1 MIGDKPFRIKRY
13 GRKLTLEISFN
24 NEENAAKMYHQM
36 LEMAATGKEIKL
48 TIKGTGLNSM
58 DA

>member
-24 NEENAAKMYHQM
+24 KRGECCQDVSSNA
-36 LEMAATGKEIKL
+36 GDGSNR
-48 TIKGTGLNSM
+48 KG
-58 DA
+58 D

>member
-1 MIGDKPFRIKRY
+1 MIGDKPFRIKRD

-24 NEENAAKMYHQM
+24 SEENAAKMYHQM
-36 LEMAATGKEIKL
+36 LEMAAAGKEIKL